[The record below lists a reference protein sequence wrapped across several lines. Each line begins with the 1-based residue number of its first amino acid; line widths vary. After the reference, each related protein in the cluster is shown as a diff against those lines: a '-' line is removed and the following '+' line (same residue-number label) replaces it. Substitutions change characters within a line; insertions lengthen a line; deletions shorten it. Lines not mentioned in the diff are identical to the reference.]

1 MNNDRVGYSLVT
13 NHLLWWLLLTSFIL
27 GAGEPTWFATGE
39 LPQYSI
45 RYNFVGVGEG
55 ATFSTAQSAAQAAIA
70 AQLEVT
76 VASTIEMHTEAI
88 ETENSSYF
96 RDTFKQSTESTINQS
111 VKGIEVVKK
120 LKSNGKYYVFAVL
133 NKTRYMNSL
142 KVELDQLWTKISSYV
157 IDARGFTKEGRIFPA
172 LENYMDVQEFIPGFY
187 TKKAFYDALS
197 PIPFRISQDI
207 TMGNVLTEMRDILS
221 GVKIKV
227 ESGNKQSALI
237 GGPLPNP
244 LVFNVYLKQK
254 KNKIPISGIPIIIKY
269 EDGKVVERVTTD
281 EDGIIESYVTANP
294 TGKKGGKVFARP
306 NLTGLPA
313 FYKGYLKNA
322 EASATYKITDSP
334 PIAFTLTVVDEG
346 GTRLNKVENK
356 LIKSIEKMGYS
367 VGPDA
372 ELALDGNVTIID
384 EKEVDGKSGRQYLVT
399 AELDMFM
406 VVKMNG
412 EKVASFDAK
421 GKGLSKKNIKDAN
434 KKAFQ
439 KLKLSKKNL
448 AGMLSEADE
457 ELKRIFKKKSAEKLR
472 EGKALYDQGKLK
484 KAIVP
489 LTKVTHDEGQ
499 VEEAIKLIG
508 DIKAEVN
515 RIESERLA
523 RIEAEKRR
531 KREQEM
537 ALAQLAAE
545 TERAR
550 QQAELQKATTLA
562 AAKVSSAQISA
573 DAKVSSAHIAADAEK
588 VSAQALVDAT
598 KLATDS
604 DVMVAKYGVDEAEM
618 NARAAEAAAMA
629 EESKIAI
636 EQVKKETE
644 HVKLDQLKAQKSIIV
659 AEAQAQVAK
668 TNAIAFAARL
678 AEEQGKKTE
687 PGTAPLTKEENGLVG
702 DWNYLG
708 TINPNT
714 NDEDYSGAGSIF
726 TILGDRTFS
735 DEGTTGSWSVNNESF
750 LVNNSYPIPFTVEGA
765 NLIMSVDVNGTQYL
779 RIYEKY

>member
-1 MNNDRVGYSLVT
+1 MSNDRVGYTLIT
-13 NHLLWWLLLTSFIL
+13 NHLLWWLLLTSFVL
-27 GAGEPTWFATGE
+27 GTGEPTWFATGE

-55 ATFSTAQSAAQAAIA
+55 TTFSTAQSAAQAAIA

-157 IDARGFTKEGRIFPA
+157 VDARGFTKEGRIFPA

-197 PIPFRISQDI
+197 PIPFRISQNI
-207 TMGNVLTEMRDILS
+207 TIGNVLTEMRDILS
-221 GVKIKV
+221 GVKIEV
-227 ESGNKQSALI
+227 ESGNKQSALM

-254 KNKIPISGIPIIIKY
+254 KNKIPIPGIPIIIKY
-269 EDGKVVERVTTD
+269 EDGEVVERITTD
-281 EDGIIESYVTANP
+281 EDGNIESYVTANP

-346 GTRLNKVENK
+346 GTRLNKVEDK

-372 ELALDGNVTIID
+372 ELALNGNVTIID
-384 EKEVDGKSGRQYLVT
+384 EKEIDGKSGRQYLVT

-439 KLKLSKKNL
+439 KLKISKKNL

-457 ELKRIFKKKSAEKLR
+457 ELKRIFKKKSAKKLR

-508 DIKAEVN
+508 DIKAEIN

-523 RIEAEKRR
+523 RIEAEKRK
-531 KREQEM
+531 KREHEM
-537 ALAQLAAE
+537 ELAEMAAE

-550 QQAELQKATTLA
+550 QKAELEMATTMA
-562 AAKVSSAQISA
+562 AAQISSAQLSA
-573 DAKVSSAHIAADAEK
+573 DAKISA
-588 VSAQALVDAT
+588 AQITA
-598 KLATDS
+598 DS
-604 DVMVAKYGVDEAEM
+604 DVMVAKYGVDEAEL

-659 AEAQAQVAK
+659 AEAEAEVAK

-678 AEEQGKKTE
+678 AEEQGKKAE
-687 PGTAPLTKEENGLVG
+687 SNSAPLTNEENSLVG

-708 TINPNT
+708 TINPNS

-750 LVNNSYPIPFTVEGA
+750 LVNNSYPIPFTVDGD